1 MATIAT
7 EYLADET
14 TADVIIEI
22 AKPEVRQKK
31 LYLAAKRVFDIVFSA
46 LGLLI
51 LAMPMTII
59 ALVIVIESPGG
70 AIFKQERLGKDGKPF
85 TIYKFRSM
93 YIDAER
99 DGPRWAELEDERCT
113 RIGAVLRKTRLD
125 ELPQLWNILKGDM
138 SIVGPRPERAY
149 FYEQFEKY
157 IIGFSNR
164 LVVTPGL
171 TGYAQ
176 INGGYELEPEEK
188 IVYDMEYI
196 EKRSVLMDIKCLVK
210 TVSLIFT
217 HEGAR

>member
-22 AKPEVRQKK
+22 AKPKVRQKK

-93 YIDAER
+93 YGSAATLM
-99 DGPRWAELEDERCT
+99 PMT
-113 RIGAVLRKTRLD
+113 LRTAL
-125 ELPQLWNILKGDM
+125 
-138 SIVGPRPERAY
+138 
-149 FYEQFEKY
+149 FYPWK
-157 IIGFSNR
+157 
-164 LVVTPGL
+164 
-171 TGYAQ
+171 
-176 INGGYELEPEEK
+176 
-188 IVYDMEYI
+188 
-196 EKRSVLMDIKCLVK
+196 
-210 TVSLIFT
+210 
-217 HEGAR
+217 